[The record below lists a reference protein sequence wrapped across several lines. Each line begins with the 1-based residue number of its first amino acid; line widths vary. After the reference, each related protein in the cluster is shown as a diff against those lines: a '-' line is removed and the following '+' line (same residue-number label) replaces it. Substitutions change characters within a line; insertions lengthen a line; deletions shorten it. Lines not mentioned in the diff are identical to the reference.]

1 MLMEQNAI
9 TKASESL
16 TFLFSVL
23 RFFKMLLT
31 SPICVV
37 SSVVFFVFR
46 SILCHSFIVIILDFL
61 EGTKINVCVQ
71 AVMLNWKSI
80 PTFFPLR
87 CLSVSCHFNNSIYSN
102 NIYLNVLFHFSFA
115 PNYLTFCT
123 KKFNPYIVKF
133 LKCIIMSR
141 KNSSY

>member
-16 TFLFSVL
+16 TFLFSIL

-31 SPICVV
+31 SPVCVV
-37 SSVVFFVFR
+37 SSVVFFVLR
-46 SILCHSFIVIILDFL
+46 SILCHSFVVIIVDFL

-80 PTFFPLR
+80 PTFFSIEMFV
-87 CLSVSCHFNNSIYSN
+87 CVLSF
-102 NIYLNVLFHFSFA
+102 
-115 PNYLTFCT
+115 
-123 KKFNPYIVKF
+123 
-133 LKCIIMSR
+133 
-141 KNSSY
+141 